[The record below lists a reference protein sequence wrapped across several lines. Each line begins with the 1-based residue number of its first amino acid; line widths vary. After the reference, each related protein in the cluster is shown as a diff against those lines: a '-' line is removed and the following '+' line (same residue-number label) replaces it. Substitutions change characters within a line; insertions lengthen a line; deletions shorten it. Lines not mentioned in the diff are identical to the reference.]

1 MAFLA
6 IKRGYTIVELMVT
19 IVIVTA
25 LAATVGTFVVKL
37 LTLRENDRE
46 DAYIREKLID
56 VCGTYADLLSVGSS
70 LNTNGPGI
78 QVTYRQE
85 TGGVSFETGI
95 VSQVTSLISD
105 VTNGMV
111 KLNIYGLELEESILK
126 YVRQANGNADL
137 IPQAGNIVS
146 CTVTPINATDWQS
159 AALGNLRLEA
169 RYQVRNGDGNIETKA
184 TRIERIV
191 RLWNH
196 E

>member
-1 MAFLA
+1 MVFLA
-6 IKRGYTIVELMVT
+6 IKRGSTVVELMVT
-19 IVIVTA
+19 IVIVTV
-25 LAATVGTFVVKL
+25 LAASVGTFIVKL

-70 LNTNGPGI
+70 INTNGPGM

-85 TGGVSFETGI
+85 TGGVSFETGV

-105 VTNGMV
+105 VTNGIV
-111 KLNIYGLELEESILK
+111 KLNVYGLELEESILK
-126 YVRQANGNADL
+126 EVRQANGNADL

-169 RYQVRNGDGNIETKA
+169 RYQVRNGDGNIETKV
-184 TRIERIV
+184 TRVERIV

-196 E
+196 Q

>member
-6 IKRGYTIVELMVT
+6 IKRGSTVVELMVM
-19 IVIVTA
+19 IVIVTV
-25 LAATVGTFVVKL
+25 LAASVGTFIVKL

-70 LNTNGPGI
+70 INTNGPGM

-85 TGGVSFETGI
+85 TGGVSFETGV

-111 KLNIYGLELEESILK
+111 KLNVYGLELEESILK

-137 IPQAGNIVS
+137 IPQVGNIVS

-159 AALGNLRLEA
+159 AALGNLRIEA
-169 RYQVRNGDGNIETKA
+169 RYQVRNGDGNIEIKA
-184 TRIERIV
+184 TRVERIV

>member
-1 MAFLA
+1 
-6 IKRGYTIVELMVT
+6 MVT
-19 IVIVTA
+19 IVIVTV
-25 LAATVGTFVVKL
+25 LAASVGTFIVKL

-70 LNTNGPGI
+70 INTNGPGM

-85 TGGVSFETGI
+85 TGGVSFETGV

-111 KLNIYGLELEESILK
+111 KLNVYGLELEESILK

-137 IPQAGNIVS
+137 IPQVGNIVS

-159 AALGNLRLEA
+159 AALGNLRIEA
-169 RYQVRNGDGNIETKA
+169 RYQVRNGDGNIEIKA
-184 TRIERIV
+184 TRVERIV

>member
-6 IKRGYTIVELMVT
+6 IKRGSTVVELMVT
-19 IVIVTA
+19 IVIVTV
-25 LAATVGTFVVKL
+25 LAASVGTFIVKL

-70 LNTNGPGI
+70 INTNGPGM

-85 TGGVSFETGI
+85 TGGVSFETGV

-111 KLNIYGLELEESILK
+111 KLNVYGLELEESILK

-137 IPQAGNIVS
+137 IPQVGNIVS

-159 AALGNLRLEA
+159 AALGNLRIEA
-169 RYQVRNGDGNIETKA
+169 RYQVRNGDGNIEIKA
-184 TRIERIV
+184 TRVERIV

>member
-6 IKRGYTIVELMVT
+6 IKRGSTVVELMVM
-19 IVIVTA
+19 IVIVTV
-25 LAATVGTFVVKL
+25 LAASVGTFIVKL
-37 LTLRENDRE
+37 LTLRENNRE

-70 LNTNGPGI
+70 INTNGPGM

-85 TGGVSFETGI
+85 TGGVSFETGV

-111 KLNIYGLELEESILK
+111 KLNVYGLELEESILK

-137 IPQAGNIVS
+137 IPQVGNIVS

-159 AALGNLRLEA
+159 AALGNLRIEA
-169 RYQVRNGDGNIETKA
+169 RYQVRNGDGNIEIKA
-184 TRIERIV
+184 TRVERIV

>member
-6 IKRGYTIVELMVT
+6 IKRGSTVVELMVM
-19 IVIVTA
+19 IVIVTV
-25 LAATVGTFVVKL
+25 LAASVGTFIVKL

-70 LNTNGPGI
+70 INTNGPGMP
-78 QVTYRQE
+78 VTSRQE
-85 TGGVSFETGI
+85 TGGVSFETGV

-111 KLNIYGLELEESILK
+111 KLNVYGLELEESILK

-137 IPQAGNIVS
+137 IPQVGNIVS

-159 AALGNLRLEA
+159 AALGNLRIEA
-169 RYQVRNGDGNIETKA
+169 RYQVRNGDGNIEIKA
-184 TRIERIV
+184 TRVERIV